1 MKKVKEE
8 EKKDE
13 MKETQDEELRQTIL
27 FTSVLIHT
35 NIRAHACAHI
45 VTHTHT
51 HTRTRARAL
60 THKRF
65 YAQTLALTHR
75 RFYTQTLSHKRLP
88 QITIL
93 AQVLTLE
100 PHFVRKGG
108 HFVVPRRRRPRPI
121 ARGLKREK
129 NYTTVD
135 PKQWV
140 NSRSVLGN
148 KVKDMK

>member
-45 VTHTHT
+45 VTHT